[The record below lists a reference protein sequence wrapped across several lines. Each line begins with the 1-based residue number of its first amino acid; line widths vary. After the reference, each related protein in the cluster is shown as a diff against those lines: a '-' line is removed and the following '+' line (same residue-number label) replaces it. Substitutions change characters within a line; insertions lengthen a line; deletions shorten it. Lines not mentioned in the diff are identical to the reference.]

1 MIRKIRLQC
10 CTVFTEKKS
19 VYKWTRAVH
28 TRVVEGGASPRNER
42 SHGGT
47 VNGAGAVVSDE
58 LRAQEFALPLQKEG
72 QLWAAAELP
81 LSSYPWFGHPLI
93 VAQRELLRELNSPQA
108 A

>member
-1 MIRKIRLQC
+1 MQ
-10 CTVFTEKKS
+10 FTPVLLREEQ
-19 VYKWTRAVH
+19 VRGMNGVT
-28 TRVVEGGASPRNER
+28 
-42 SHGGT
+42 GGT